1 MVLQGAPIDESSA
14 LDTAPP
20 GPVERLREYLSENRF
35 ELNSRI
41 PSERVLSTELG
52 ISRTLLRK
60 ALADLESEG
69 QIWRHVGRGT
79 FVGSRPIETASDVDY
94 VSSRTSPRELMEAR
108 MLIEPGLA
116 RLAAI
121 HATEA
126 DVRNIE
132 NCIRKTKTAPDWRI
146 YETWDN
152 NLHRAFALAA
162 HNTPLM
168 SLFDTLNMVRRSVV
182 WARSRRVPL
191 ARKMDHHSFEEHD
204 RILAHVAN
212 REPAK
217 AEDAMRR
224 HLETVAN
231 KLIASMEDRQQ
242 PD

>member
-1 MVLQGAPIDESSA
+1 MESGPASNGEIPVLAEIFTNPTD
-14 LDTAPP
+14 
-20 GPVERLREYLSENRF
+20 RLRDYLSENRF
-35 ELNSRI
+35 ELNSRL
-41 PSERVLSTELG
+41 PSERHLSAELG

-60 ALADLESEG
+60 ALADLEAEG

-79 FVGSRPIETASDVDY
+79 FVGSRPIETAGDVDY
-94 VSSRTSPRELMEAR
+94 VSSRTNPRELMEAR

-121 HATEA
+121 HATET

-132 NCIRKTKTAPDWRI
+132 HCIHKTKTASDWRI

-162 HNTPLM
+162 HNTPLI

-191 ARKMDHHSFEEHD
+191 SRKMDHHSFNEHD
-204 RILAHVAN
+204 QILKHVAN
-212 REPAK
+212 RDPAG
-217 AEDAMRR
+217 AENTMRS
-224 HLETVAN
+224 HLEMVAN
-231 KLIASMEDRQQ
+231 KLMASMEKR
-242 PD
+242 

>member
-1 MVLQGAPIDESSA
+1 MDSDSSNCDETVTRT
-14 LDTAPP
+14 DVFT
-20 GPVERLREYLSENRF
+20 GPTDRLRTYLSESRF
-35 ELNSRI
+35 ELNSRL
-41 PSERVLSTELG
+41 PSERDLSSELG
-52 ISRTLLRK
+52 ISRTLLRN
-60 ALADLESEG
+60 ALADLEAEG

-79 FVGSRPIETASDVDY
+79 FVGSRPIDTAGDVDY
-94 VSSRTSPRELMEAR
+94 VSSRTNPRELMEAR

-121 HATEA
+121 HATET

-132 NCIRKTKTAPDWRI
+132 HCIHKTKTASDWRI

-162 HNTPLM
+162 HNTPLI

-191 ARKMDHHSFEEHD
+191 SRKMDHHSFSEHD
-204 RILAHVAN
+204 KILKHVAN
-212 REPAK
+212 RDPAG
-217 AEDAMRR
+217 AEAAMRS

-231 KLIASMEDRQQ
+231 KLMASMEKR
-242 PD
+242 

>member
-1 MVLQGAPIDESSA
+1 MEPKHVDENDA
-14 LDTAPP
+14 NAGIWDDLNPT
-20 GPVERLREYLSENRF
+20 ERLRNYLSENRF
-35 ELNSRI
+35 ELNSRL

-52 ISRTLLRK
+52 LSRTLLRK

-79 FVGSRPIETASDVDY
+79 FVGSRPIETASDVAY

-108 MLIEPGLA
+108 MLIEPGLV

-121 HATEA
+121 HATES
-126 DVRNIE
+126 DVRSIQH
-132 NCIRKTKTAPDWRI
+132 CIHKTKTAPDWRI

-162 HNTPLM
+162 HNTPLI

-182 WARSRRVPL
+182 WARNRRVPFS
-191 ARKMDHHSFEEHD
+191 RKLDHHSFGEHD
-204 RILAHVAN
+204 QILEFVAHRDPVG
-212 REPAK
+212 
-217 AEDAMRR
+217 AENAMRT

-231 KLIASMEDRQQ
+231 KLIESMENR
-242 PD
+242 

>member
-1 MVLQGAPIDESSA
+1 MPNRDLTSIENPENA
-14 LDTAPP
+14 TT
-20 GPVERLREYLSENRF
+20 RLRTYLSENQF
-35 ELNSRI
+35 ELNSRL
-41 PSERVLSTELG
+41 PAERVLSTELG
-52 ISRTLLRK
+52 ISRTQLRK
-60 ALADLESEG
+60 ALADLEGEG

-79 FVGSRPIETASDVDY
+79 FVGSRPIETASDVAY
-94 VSSRTSPRELMEAR
+94 VSSHTSPRELMDAR
-108 MLIEPGLA
+108 MLIEPGLV

-132 NCIRKTKTAPDWRI
+132 HCIHKTKTAQDWRI

-182 WARSRRVPL
+182 WTRYRRVPL
-191 ARKMDHHSFEEHD
+191 ARKMDHHSFGEHD
-204 RILAHVAN
+204 IILSAVAN
-212 REPAK
+212 RDPVA
-217 AEDAMRR
+217 AENAMRR

-231 KLIASMEDRQQ
+231 KLLAQSEGRE
-242 PD
+242 